1 MTDDD
6 SVKTLA
12 TYLETEFGRLDVLV
26 NNAGT
31 LFENDRSASVL
42 EQSMECFQ
50 VTMAA
55 NFYGPLRVCQGL
67 AGLMRQSTSGRVI
80 NISSGLGQLETMGDS
95 YPAYGVSKTALNAL
109 TRLVAGALADSG
121 VLVNAVS
128 PGWLPPT
135 WVVRKED
142 QWRKA
147 QIPRRGLRSW
157 TMTARPAASFATANL
172 FPGNPLQNETPL
184 LRFSEQHA
192 LVTAAQKGKSIF
204 CYPSIDCVEH
214 PDGKATYQPG
224 NSRPGLRHVIEQP

>member
-1 MTDDD
+1 MEKRIGVVTGANRGIGLEICRQLADAGLCVVLTSRDESKGKAALDALGKSDQELCFHQLDVTDDD

-128 PGWLPPT
+128 PGLVATDMGGPQGRPVEEGADTATWLALMDDDGPT
-135 WVVRKED
+135 GGFFRDRES
-142 QWRKA
+142 
-147 QIPRRGLRSW
+147 IPW
-157 TMTARPAASFATANL
+157 
-172 FPGNPLQNETPL
+172 
-184 LRFSEQHA
+184 
-192 LVTAAQKGKSIF
+192 
-204 CYPSIDCVEH
+204 
-214 PDGKATYQPG
+214 
-224 NSRPGLRHVIEQP
+224 